1 MPKVVAENGKDVLEI
16 LKLYKID
23 AGLAPRVAEAL
34 RRGASITFPLTYPG
48 EYDWGLSLTITPPS
62 KAQRKREADRERRA
76 YWAGQHG
83 GDKKRRKQLTKE
95 KA

>member
-16 LKLYKID
+16 LKLYNID
-23 AGLAPRVAEAL
+23 KDLAPRVADAL

-62 KAQRKREADRERRA
+62 KAQRKREAARERRA
-76 YWAGQHG
+76 YWAGQH